1 MFSVPGRCKNSKP
14 RSHWLIVTNTMS
26 LWIKERSRDIQNN
39 NWRFWQTEDQKTL
52 QDFNIAF
59 PFVGNEN
66 FFYSHLSIVLSLI
79 TVRSSVPAVFNV
91 ISFPSSAQCP
101 SLRKKNNYEKHD
113 YFKLANKSFIQ
124 LNGVLV
130 NKTSLVIKAIGY
142 LSEPINVFLLAN
154 FV

>member
-1 MFSVPGRCKNSKP
+1 M
-14 RSHWLIVTNTMS
+14 
-26 LWIKERSRDIQNN
+26 
-39 NWRFWQTEDQKTL
+39 
-52 QDFNIAF
+52 AF
-59 PFVGNEN
+59 LFVGSEN

-91 ISFPSSAQCP
+91 ISFRSPASCP

-113 YFKLANKSFIQ
+113 YFKLANKIFIQ

-130 NKTSLVIKAIGY
+130 NKTSLVVKAIGY

>member
-1 MFSVPGRCKNSKP
+1 MQKLETKKP
-14 RSHWLIVTNTMS
+14 IHWLIVTNTVS
-26 LWIKERSRDIQNN
+26 LWIKERSLDIQNN
-39 NWRFWQTEDQKTL
+39 NWRFWQTEDQKTQ

-59 PFVGNEN
+59 LFVGSEN

-79 TVRSSVPAVFNV
+79 TVRSSVFSVAAVFNV
-91 ISFPSSAQCP
+91 ISFRSPASCP

-130 NKTSLVIKAIGY
+130 NKTSLVVKAIGY

>member
-14 RSHWLIVTNTMS
+14 RSHWLIVKNTVS
-26 LWIKERSRDIQNN
+26 LWIKERSLDIQNN
-39 NWRFWQTEDQKTL
+39 NWRFWQTEDQKTQ

-59 PFVGNEN
+59 LFVGSEN
-66 FFYSHLSIVLSLI
+66 FFYSHLSIVLSFI

-91 ISFPSSAQCP
+91 ISFRSPASCP

-113 YFKLANKSFIQ
+113 YFKLANKIFIQ

-130 NKTSLVIKAIGY
+130 NKTSLVVKAIGY